1 MKKVL
6 KTLATG
12 ALLASLATVA
22 ACGQKTE
29 TPQPSTPTSAPTTV
43 VSTTTV
49 APSTTTST
57 PAPSTTTSTT
67 TTTPAPAF
75 KYVKGNGAGKNVNV
89 GVNYISSGYHYGV
102 TFQETTP
109 EKNLDGQDMTKD
121 SLLPYWQAIQSE
133 LNLTVTDTADYDQTS
148 IGNEWQKYIDDGA
161 FNYAGRNI
169 DLIMADGTK
178 SVTAGN
184 KGMLMSISDLVDQ
197 GKLPN
202 FANWVSTHQSVWNSM
217 KAADGKVY
225 YTPYF
230 DGFDN
235 VEKMFLMDR
244 AKVEALLDA
253 ENPAFDTS
261 AVVTTHYAPQVPSM
275 DSEKIDT
282 LVAGKKK
289 TITVSFGANQ
299 NIIAKQNALATKN
312 GATLTKTLRQ
322 YLEEV
327 YGDYIGEGKPFAK
340 LSDIFLSEGAVYN
353 ADELVALMRCA
364 KANPVY
370 LTGTDK
376 IEVMIPRTGEANRQ
390 RQIFEFS
397 QIWGIRGTSSEKDRL
412 YFDKDGDLQDGR
424 TNIATYDGLDNLNNL
439 YKEGLFPEDYYKGY
453 GLAGYKSEWRKN
465 LMKTGQV
472 FMLYDYNGTSNAY
485 NNDANSDYKAQMEAI
500 LPPVAKWDAG
510 VSRQQNYFH
519 FTEDTRQLKAG
530 GWAIPATANT
540 EALDAICAIIDYAFM
555 PEGADLQDFGP
566 NTTTYR
572 AAVTQYDENGYRIAG
587 AGTFELNGVNEVK
600 FSDNVLNN
608 AGFKSGWNNW
618 CRKYIGTT
626 QGVGHVRSDALDYQA
641 TISAQARGGLDKLS
655 KAMLAGTFVVA
666 KSTGSKF
673 FQAVPTTYAITAQDD
688 ANITASAEAQK
699 MMEFW
704 KESNP
709 KATTESLP
717 SGYTLWVCEG
727 RAGSQVVAKIGSYEE
742 FVASFD
748 AVNAVYRTAYRAAL
762 A

>member
-6 KTLATG
+6 KTLAAG
-12 ALLASLATVA
+12 ALIASLATVA
-22 ACGQKTE
+22 ACGEKTS
-29 TPQPSTPTSAPTTV
+29 TPQPTPKPSETTV
-43 VSTTTV
+43 VPT
-49 APSTTTST
+49 
-57 PAPSTTTSTT
+57 
-67 TTTPAPAF
+67 F
-75 KYVKGNGAGKNVNV
+75 KYVKGNGNGKNVNV
-89 GVNYISSGYHYGV
+89 GVNYISGGYHYGV

-109 EKNLDGQDMTKD
+109 EKNLDGQDMTKGTK
-121 SLLPYWQAIQSE
+121 LPYWQAIESE

-161 FNYAGRNI
+161 FNYAGANI

-178 SVTAGN
+178 SVTAAN
-184 KGMLMSISDLVDQ
+184 KGMLMSVSDLVDQ

-217 KAADGKVY
+217 KASDGKVY

-235 VEKMFLMDR
+235 IEKMFLMDR

-253 ENPAFDTS
+253 ENPTYDT
-261 AVVTTHYAPQVPSM
+261 AAAITTHYAPQVASM
-275 DSEKIDT
+275 DAEKIDT
-282 LVAGKKK
+282 LVNGKKK
-289 TITVSFGANQ
+289 TITVSFAANN
-299 NIIAKQNALATKN
+299 NIIARQNALATKN
-312 GATLTKTLRQ
+312 GATLTQELKA
-322 YLEEV
+322 YLNDV

-370 LTGTDK
+370 LTGTDT

-424 TNIATYDGLDNLNNL
+424 TNIATYNGLDNLNAL

-453 GLAGYKSEWRKN
+453 GLAGYKGDWRKN
-465 LMKTGQV
+465 LMKSGQV
-472 FMLYDYNGTSNAY
+472 FMLYDYNATSTAF
-485 NNDANSDYKAQMEAI
+485 NNDADSNYKAQMEAV
-500 LPPVAKWDAG
+500 LPPVANWDDG

-530 GWAIPATANT
+530 GWAIPATANAD
-540 EALDAICAIIDYAFM
+540 ALDAICAIIDYAFM

-572 AAVTQYDENGYRIAG
+572 AAVTQYDENGYRVAG
-587 AGTFELNGVNEVK
+587 AGTFELNGIQEVK
-600 FSDNVLNN
+600 FSNNVLEN
-608 AGFKSGWNNW
+608 AGFKGGWNNW

-655 KAMLAGTFVVA
+655 KAMVAGTLVVA

-688 ANITASAEAQK
+688 ANITASAEAQA

-709 KATTESLP
+709 KATTSWNP
-717 SGYTLWVCEG
+717 SGYTYWVCEG
-727 RAGSQVVAKIGSYEE
+727 RAGENVVAKIGSYES
-742 FVASFD
+742 FIGSFD
-748 AVNAVYRTAYRAAL
+748 AINAVYRYAYRAAL